1 MADDQP
7 VGISQPT
14 VASSAI
20 SAVRA
25 LPVPSPL
32 LQQLAALEVGKAI
45 ANDLRKKRVV
55 DSCLFPSLDRHR

>member
-1 MADDQP
+1 MADEQ
-7 VGISQPT
+7 VISAGAT
-14 VASSAI
+14 WGRFSAI